1 VLVITR
7 SQKLREAIASRI
19 QALVK
24 K

>member
-7 SQKLREAIASRI
+7 SQKQRESIASRI
-19 QALVK
+19 QAIVK